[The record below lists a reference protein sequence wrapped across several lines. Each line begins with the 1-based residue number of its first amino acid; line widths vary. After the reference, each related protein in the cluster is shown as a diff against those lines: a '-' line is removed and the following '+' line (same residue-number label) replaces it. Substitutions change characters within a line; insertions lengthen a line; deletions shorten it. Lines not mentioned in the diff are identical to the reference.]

1 MDFELI
7 VELFIPIKNM
17 NDFIFLK
24 YLICVRRII
33 IIIILFSLKKNH
45 GCLYCV
51 TTGVGLINTCD
62 KMSVKTIYHV
72 NLYLK
77 NLKNNF

>member
-24 YLICVRRII
+24 YLICVRY
-33 IIIILFSLKKNH
+33 IIIILFS
-45 GCLYCV
+45 
-51 TTGVGLINTCD
+51 
-62 KMSVKTIYHV
+62 
-72 NLYLK
+72 
-77 NLKNNF
+77 